1 MLEFSAREHT
11 HSPSA
16 TESAQAVH
24 VDASTHVKDSSPL
37 AASSRLL
44 IAGRVA
50 AVIVLASSAYFAVR
64 EGIAGWY
71 FEKNM
76 PQDIETAAKWD
87 PSNPQ
92 FPDALANVMRF
103 YSESP
108 NPAPLVH
115 LCEEAVRLSPSD
127 AHYWADL
134 GSAYDWAG
142 RPNDALHAFERA
154 RDLFPN
160 SPDINWSLANFYV
173 RVGELDKSLPLLQKI
188 LIGGGIDQNQVFLLA
203 TRVTNDPLVVIKEV
217 LPARPPFLENYFN
230 FLVSSNHLDQAKI
243 AWMRLLESRDPFDL
257 GRALWYVNALIQRPD
272 IDAASEVWSQLSAR
286 FPSAM
291 NRRFTEHNL
300 VTNGDFTFPVLNGGF
315 DWRVFP
321 VEGATVSVAPANQD
335 TTGSLQIEFDG
346 AHNVEYAHV
355 VQFIRVEPK
364 THYQFSGEIR
374 TRGITTDSGPR
385 FQIFD
390 PHDMAHLFVASG
402 NRIGTSDWWTEE
414 MSLQTGPETRLV
426 MLRVARPASS
436 KFDNKIAGDV
446 WIRHVALTEEEP

>member
-1 MLEFSAREHT
+1 M

-16 TESAQAVH
+16 TESARAVH
-24 VDASTHVKDSSPL
+24 IDAPVHVADSSRF
-37 AASSRLL
+37 AASSVLL
-44 IAGRVA
+44 VAGRVA
-50 AVIVLASSAYFAVR
+50 AVIVLCVAVYFAVR

-71 FEKNM
+71 FETNM

-87 PSNPQ
+87 PRNPQ

-108 NPAPLVH
+108 NPAPIVR
-115 LCEEAVRLSPSD
+115 LCEEAVRLSPND

-160 SPDINWSLANFYV
+160 SPDINWGLANFYV
-173 RVGELDKSLPLLQKI
+173 RVGRLEESLPLLQKI

-203 TRVTNDPLVVIKEV
+203 TRITSDPNVVIKEV

-243 AWMRLLESRDPFDL
+243 AWMQLLESREPFDL
-257 GRALWYVNALIQRPD
+257 GRALWYVNALIQPD
-272 IDAASEVWSQLSAR
+272 IDAASEVWSQLRAR

-291 NRRFTEHNL
+291 NPRFSEHNL
-300 VTNGDFTFPVLNGGF
+300 VTDGDFTLPILNGGF

-321 VEGATVSVAPANQD
+321 IEGATVSVAPANQD
-335 TTGSLQIEFDG
+335 AAGSLQIEFDG
-346 AHNVEYAHV
+346 AGNIEYAHV
-355 VQFIRVEPK
+355 IQFIRVEPK
-364 THYQFSGEIR
+364 TRYQFSGEIR
-374 TRGITTDSGPR
+374 TRGISTDSGPR

-390 PHDMAHLFVASG
+390 PHDMVHFFVASE
-402 NRIGTSDWWTEE
+402 NRIGTSDWWTEKL
-414 MSLQTGPETRLV
+414 SLRTGPTTRVL

-446 WIRHVALTEEEP
+446 WIRHISLVAEAP